1 MRLAG
6 KIAIV
11 TGAGSG
17 FGEGIANTF
26 AREGARVIVNDLNTE
41 AGERVA
47 DAIRVAGG
55 DAHFV
60 HADVSDGDSV
70 AKLLGATL
78 ARYGD
83 LHIVI
88 NNAGT
93 THKNKPLLQITEDE
107 FDRVMAV
114 NVKSIYWTA
123 RHMVPHF
130 RERGGGVF
138 VNVASTAGIRPRACP
153 IRPRIAHAFWRRFRW
168 GGSPRRRMWPTR
180 ACI

>member
-114 NVKSIYWTA
+114 NVKSISASAAAVCSSTWPPLPASGRA
-123 RHMVPHF
+123 RGSFGTTPA
-130 RERGGGVF
+130 R
-138 VNVASTAGIRPRACP
+138 APSSRPARRW
-153 IRPRIAHAFWRRFRW
+153 RPSWAR
-168 GGSPRRRMWPTR
+168 TR
-180 ACI
+180 SA